1 MYITTLEDNKK
12 IWEKVLSDVEMSVS
26 KANFNTWFKDTDI
39 IKYENGTIYLSV
51 PNEFVKNWLSEKY
64 HKFILKSLRGIQ
76 ENIRNVDYIVVSGA
90 KKKELSMLKQSM
102 SINNELPLNDFYINK
117 DDNLNPKYI
126 FDSF

>member
-51 PNEFVKNWLSEKY
+51 PNEFVKNLLS
-64 HKFILKSLRGIQ
+64 
-76 ENIRNVDYIVVSGA
+76 
-90 KKKELSMLKQSM
+90 
-102 SINNELPLNDFYINK
+102 
-117 DDNLNPKYI
+117 
-126 FDSF
+126 